1 MIKWRPPHLW
11 EHVAETLRSRIVSGE
26 YPPQSRMPSIRTV
39 MQEFEVGRN
48 TALHALEHLEEEGYA
63 VMVQSQG
70 TFVTPPEE
78 WPSR

>member
-11 EHVAETLRSRIVSGE
+11 EQIAETLRDRIRSGE
-26 YPPQSRMPSIRTV
+26 YPPQSRMPSIRDL
-39 MQEFEVGRN
+39 MQEFEIGRN
-48 TALHALEHLEEEGYA
+48 TALHALEALEEEGFA

-78 WPSR
+78 WPK